1 MVDVL
6 SLYME
11 FVQVNCFKTK
21 IDRLVIWRF
30 DNTIWYNL
38 DANRLCWPNEMTLK
52 YRTFMT
58 FVCVRTKLKIIKK
71 KNNTMLYGT
80 FIMYHLILNLFD
92 FTITKITNNIV
103 TEHVIDVCTVKTFT

>member
-52 YRTFMT
+52 YRTFT
-58 FVCVRTKLKIIKK
+58 HTHVYHVSPYVEPFRLHYHEDYQQHCNRTCYRCV
-71 KNNTMLYGT
+71 
-80 FIMYHLILNLFD
+80 H
-92 FTITKITNNIV
+92 
-103 TEHVIDVCTVKTFT
+103 C